1 MIPEMT
7 ELTDTP
13 VKKNRTETKTGVVTR
28 VEASPG
34 RRRMMAMVR
43 QSSVNLS
50 PYKGTKSQS
59 FSSLHSVTK
68 SPSQLS
74 ARRLVRKYHSTLAKV
89 MPSRQQRQE
98 IASLRQSLPNLAPA
112 SSDLDLVLEA
122 ITYIRQLQ
130 DKLVTMA
137 DTKSASTSI
146 NISTNLSLKSSPQ

>member
-1 MIPEMT
+1 MGSRPVAAHVWTTQVYLESKRTKIKMIPEMT

-13 VKKNRTETKTGVVTR
+13 VKKTRTETETKTGVVTR
-28 VEASPG
+28 MEASPG

-74 ARRLVRKYHSTLAKV
+74 A
-89 MPSRQQRQE
+89 
-98 IASLRQSLPNLAPA
+98 
-112 SSDLDLVLEA
+112 
-122 ITYIRQLQ
+122 
-130 DKLVTMA
+130 
-137 DTKSASTSI
+137 
-146 NISTNLSLKSSPQ
+146 